1 MSPTWRG
8 EPPKDTPPGPG
19 GWALALLRGLALT
32 GVLLVGVCITLPL
45 RLLEI
50 VGFGGRRRV
59 TPYVTQ
65 YACRAAM
72 GVLGIRVESRGPQ
85 MSGAG
90 SYVANH
96 ASWLDIFVLNAH
108 RNLCFVS
115 KSEVAGWPGIGLLA
129 KLTGT
134 LFIARD
140 PRAAL
145 EQRKLFERRLLQR
158 DRLLFFPE
166 GTSTD
171 GQRVLPFKSTLF
183 SAFYADALRHEMQ
196 LQAVTV
202 IYEAPPG
209 ADPRFYGWWGDMTFG
224 GHLLKMLGTWRQGRV
239 RLVYHPPVRVD
250 DHPNRKSLAA
260 QLERQ
265 VRSAHPCGQVVI

>member
-8 EPPKDTPPGPG
+8 EPPEDSSPGPA

-32 GVLLVGVCITLPL
+32 GVLLAGVCIKLPL

-50 VGFGGRRRV
+50 LGFGGRRPL

-65 YACRAAM
+65 FACRAAM
-72 GVLGIRVESRGPQ
+72 AVLGIRVESRGPQ

-96 ASWLDIFVLNAH
+96 ASWLDIFVLNAR

-115 KSEVAGWPGIGLLA
+115 KAEVAGWPGIGLLA

-134 LFIARD
+134 VFIARD

-145 EQRKLFERRLLQR
+145 EQRALFERRLLQR

-171 GQRVLPFKSTLF
+171 GLRVLPFKSTIVFRL
-183 SAFYADALRHEMQ
+183 LRRCP
-196 LQAVTV
+196 
-202 IYEAPPG
+202 AP
-209 ADPRFYGWWGDMTFG
+209 
-224 GHLLKMLGTWRQGRV
+224 
-239 RLVYHPPVRVD
+239 
-250 DHPNRKSLAA
+250 
-260 QLERQ
+260 
-265 VRSAHPCGQVVI
+265 